1 MQNNIK
7 RALFGEGK
15 RHINRYK
22 TDSILPGKA
31 HDKKLIK
38 QPKEKKDWQ
47 EPQYSAWHAEL
58 IVVSIYY
65 QSAQNIHIC
74 PQFIIKNMLE
84 QRDNTQIRNINGMVH
99 GYISRS
105 KERNVNT
112 VSELHGIRI
121 FIIWF
126 EMQKGLQVLKLDRF
140 QGTKVS
146 KENCTICRKIF
157 ALSCLIYF
165 SCNLS
170 YVEPAMHFT
179 SVIASYQNSVT
190 YSLENKKHRQSN
202 KI

>member
-1 MQNNIK
+1 MTDLVQNNIK
-7 RALFGEGK
+7 RALFREGK

-31 HDKKLIK
+31 QDKKLIK
-38 QPKEKKDWQ
+38 RHKQTKKDWQ

-58 IVVSIYY
+58 VIAVSIYY
-65 QSAQNIHIC
+65 QIPQNIHIC
-74 PQFIIKNMLE
+74 PQFIISNMLE

-112 VSELHGIRI
+112 VSELHGIRT

-126 EMQKGLQVLKLDRF
+126 EMQKGLQVEKLDRF
-140 QGTKVS
+140 QGTKVA
-146 KENCTICRKIF
+146 KENFTICRKIF

-170 YVEPAMHFT
+170 YVD
-179 SVIASYQNSVT
+179 
-190 YSLENKKHRQSN
+190 SLWCILQV
-202 KI
+202 